1 MSYLYHALIY
11 TPLYNAL
18 ILIFVLLPFA
28 DAGIAVIILTVL
40 VRLVL
45 YPLSKKAVVTQVR
58 MQEIGPLL
66 EEIKEK
72 HKDNKEEL
80 AKKTL
85 LIYKENKVN
94 PFSSIFLLML
104 QLPIIFALYRIFLHA
119 GFPNVDLSP
128 LYSFVHAPLNIN
140 IMFLGLLDITKKSV
154 ILAFLAAVSTYLQLK
169 FASARANN
177 TPQSKTNSFGNDLAK
192 TMQTQMKYVFP
203 VIVFFI
209 AYSISGVIALY
220 WLTSNIFTI
229 GQEIVVRRKLVKASS

>member
-1 MSYLYHALIY
+1 MSYLYNALIY

-28 DAGIAVIILTVL
+28 DAGIAVIVLTVL
-40 VRLVL
+40 VRLIL

-66 EEIKEK
+66 EEIREK
-72 HKDNKEEL
+72 YKDNKEEQ
-80 AKKTL
+80 ARKTL
-85 LIYKENKVN
+85 LAYKENKVN
-94 PFSSIFLLML
+94 PFSSIFLLIL
-104 QLPIIFALYRIFLHA
+104 QLPIIFALYKIFINA
-119 GFPNVDLSP
+119 GFPNVDQTL
-128 LYSFVHAPLNIN
+128 LYSFVTVPQFIN
-140 IMFLGLLDITKKSV
+140 TTFIGLFDITEKSV
-154 ILAFLAAVSTYLQLK
+154 ILAFLAAATTYLQLK
-169 FASARANN
+169 LATARANDA
-177 TPQSKTNSFGNDLAK
+177 PQPKGNSFSNDLAK

-229 GQEIVVRRKLVKASS
+229 GQEIVVRKKLTKASS